1 MTPPDEHSQA
11 DTTLA
16 APPPQCPAHAYG
28 PGGLARLYGPTAE
41 ADPMGLYEQL
51 RDRHGAVAPVL
62 LHGDLPAWLI
72 LGYRENLD
80 VTRTPSR
87 FSRDSRIWRDM
98 REGKLTPDHPL
109 APISTWQPIC
119 AFADGQV
126 HERWRGAI
134 NDSLG
139 RFDRRGVRRHITRF
153 ADQLVDTFCLK
164 SSTDLVHE
172 FAEPLPML
180 VMTQLLG
187 MPEEYGPR
195 LVKAAR
201 DMIKGTETAVA
212 SNEYVQEALRKLVA
226 RKRTDPGPDFTSW
239 LLEHSSEL
247 TDDEVQQHL
256 RLVLIAAFE
265 TTANLIANT
274 LRMLLTDPRC
284 RANLAGGHMTLP
296 DAVEQI
302 LWDEPPFT
310 TILGRWATQDTELA
324 GQKIKAGDALVL
336 GLAAANVDTAIR
348 PDPTTPVHG
357 NRSHLAFSGGAH
369 ECPGQDIGRAI
380 ADTGIE
386 ALLNRLP
393 DIQLAV
399 PEDELRWLSSLMSR
413 HLVDLPVK
421 FTAQQPLPAEQTKP
435 ALTAA
440 PATPHELE
448 RNSAPEQPTA
458 IPVPPTRASGTR
470 TSWWTS
476 LTRWFR
482 RR

>member
-1 MTPPDEHSQA
+1 MTPPDEHSRTETA
-11 DTTLA
+11 T

-28 PGGLARLYGPTAE
+28 TGGMVRLYGPAAE

-51 RDRHGAVAPVL
+51 RERYGAVAPVL
-62 LHGDLPAWLI
+62 LHGDLPAWLV

-80 VTRTPSR
+80 VMRTPSR
-87 FSRDSRIWRDM
+87 FSRDSRNWRDM
-98 REGKLTPDHPL
+98 REGKLTPEHPL

-134 NDSLG
+134 NDSMG
-139 RFDRRGVRRHITRF
+139 RFDRRGMRRHITRF
-153 ADQLVDTFCLK
+153 AGQLVDRFC
-164 SSTDLVHE
+164 TTGTADLVDD
-172 FAEPLPML
+172 FAEHLPML
-180 VMTQLLG
+180 VMTQLIG

-212 SNEYVQEALRKLVA
+212 SNAYVQETLRKLVA
-226 RKRTDPGPDFTSW
+226 RKRADPGPDFTSW
-239 LLEHSSEL
+239 LLEHPSEL

-256 RLVLIAAFE
+256 RLVLIAAYE

-274 LRMLLTDPRC
+274 LRMVLTDPRC

-310 TILGRWATQDTELA
+310 TILGRWATQDTEL
-324 GQKIKAGDALVL
+324 GGHRIKSGDPLVL
-336 GLAAANVDTAIR
+336 GLAAANLDTAIR
-348 PDPTTPVHG
+348 PDPTAPVHG

-386 ALLNRLP
+386 ALLTRLP
-393 DIQLAV
+393 DIRLAV
-399 PEDELRWLSSLMSR
+399 PEDELSWVSALMSR
-413 HLVDLPVK
+413 HLVELPVE
-421 FTAQQPLPAEQTKP
+421 FTPQQPQPVPLPELPAP
-435 ALTAA
+435 A
-440 PATPHELE
+440 PAAQDAGEPTGPATD
-448 RNSAPEQPTA
+448 RAVPAPSSS
-458 IPVPPTRASGTR
+458 TRR
-470 TSWWTS
+470 SWWAS
-476 LTRWFR
+476 LTRWLR
-482 RR
+482 RG

>member
-1 MTPPDEHSQA
+1 MTPPDEHPRTETA
-11 DTTLA
+11 T

-28 PGGLARLYGPTAE
+28 TGGVARLYGPAAE

-51 RDRHGAVAPVL
+51 RERYGAVAPVL
-62 LHGDLPAWLI
+62 LHGDLPAWLV

-80 VTRTPSR
+80 VMRTPSR
-87 FSRDSRIWRDM
+87 FSRDSRNWRDM
-98 REGKLTPDHPL
+98 REGKLPPEHPL

-134 NDSLG
+134 NDSMG
-139 RFDRRGVRRHITRF
+139 RFDRRGMRRHITRF
-153 ADQLVDTFCLK
+153 AGQLVDRFCTAGK
-164 SSTDLVHE
+164 ADLVDD
-172 FAEPLPML
+172 FAEHLPML

-201 DMIKGTETAVA
+201 DMIKGTETAVS
-212 SNEYVQEALRKLVA
+212 SNAYVQETLRKLVM
-226 RKRTDPGPDFTSW
+226 RKRADPGPDFTSW
-239 LLEHSSEL
+239 LLEHPSEL

-256 RLVLIAAFE
+256 RLVLIAAYE

-274 LRMLLTDPRC
+274 LRMVLTDPRC

-310 TILGRWATQDTELA
+310 TILGRWATQDTEL
-324 GQKIKAGDALVL
+324 GGHKIKAGDPLVL
-336 GLAAANVDTAIR
+336 GLAAANLDTAIR
-348 PDPTTPVHG
+348 PDPTAPVHG

-386 ALLNRLP
+386 ALLTRLP
-393 DIQLAV
+393 DIRLAV
-399 PEDELRWLSSLMSR
+399 PEDELTWVSALMSR
-413 HLVDLPVK
+413 HLVELPVE
-421 FTAQQPLPAEQTKP
+421 FTPQQPQPMPVPELPAPAPAADAEEPAGSAADQEVP
-435 ALTAA
+435 ALPAA
-440 PATPHELE
+440 E
-448 RNSAPEQPTA
+448 R
-458 IPVPPTRASGTR
+458 R
-470 TSWWTS
+470 SWWTS
-476 LTRWFR
+476 LTRWLR